1 MGSFD
6 PRATTQAERG
16 RDEVTRRSAL
26 LFSDSMHTT
35 THLPATADRSFYK
48 VSRD

>member
-35 THLPATADRSFYK
+35 HLPATADRSFQG
-48 VSRD
+48 VT